1 MYRAPKPVQRAQP
14 VRVSRSGW
22 GHSPLHAFWRLSPG
36 RLAMYLTQLG
46 DLLNAGLT
54 MRDAMEEMGSHA
66 LDFRLRR
73 MSRETAAAAAA
84 GRSLTGELAN
94 YPQLMPA
101 HVRGMIM
108 AGERAGALPRVCQEL
123 ADELRQ
129 QQSLK
134 WKAAIGEVYFGLIF
148 ILAVLVPG
156 LPRIIDPSGP
166 QWNLY
171 FDYLRDVAAP
181 IYVGVFIAWNL
192 AKLIGAIPALL
203 GPVQTL
209 LYYLPGSR
217 QLIRQA
223 ALTRFLVSLDALLR
237 AGVEIQEALGVAAQ
251 ATGNVVLEKSL
262 TAVAQRV
269 RAGQP
274 IEQALRGS
282 TGLTRDIAES
292 LILAQRAGTYD
303 HTLGVMMQHWREGRS
318 RLHWILLI
326 TAYGIL
332 VLLSAV
338 AIIIIAK
345 IAYTAYVNGLFK
357 IFDET
362 NP

>member
-1 MYRAPKPVQRAQP
+1 
-14 VRVSRSGW
+14 
-22 GHSPLHAFWRLSPG
+22 
-36 RLAMYLTQLG
+36 MYLTQLG
-46 DLLNAGLT
+46 DMLNAGLT
-54 MRDAMEEMGSHA
+54 MRDSMEQMASHA

-73 MSRETAAAAAA
+73 MSREIADAAAA

-94 YPQLMPA
+94 YPQIVPP

-123 ADELRQ
+123 AEELRQ

-148 ILAVLVPG
+148 VLAVLVPG
-156 LPRIIDPSGP
+156 LMRIIDPKGP
-166 QWNLY
+166 QWYLY
-171 FDYLRDVAAP
+171 LDYLRNVAAP
-181 IYVGVFIAWNL
+181 ILVGTFVVWNL
-192 AKLIGAIPALL
+192 AKLIGAIPVLL
-203 GPVQTL
+203 GPVQML

-237 AGVEIQEALGVAAQ
+237 AGVQIQEALALAAQ

-262 TAVAQRV
+262 TAVAERV

-292 LILAQRAGTYD
+292 LILAQRAGTYE
-303 HTLGVMMQHWREGRS
+303 HTLDVMMQHWREGRS
-318 RLHWILLI
+318 RLHWVMLI
-326 TAYGIL
+326 TAYGVL
-332 VLLSAV
+332 VLISAV
-338 AIIIIAK
+338 AIIFIIKFAM
-345 IAYTAYVNGLFK
+345 TAYVNGIFK
-357 IFDET
+357 FTEDI
-362 NP
+362 